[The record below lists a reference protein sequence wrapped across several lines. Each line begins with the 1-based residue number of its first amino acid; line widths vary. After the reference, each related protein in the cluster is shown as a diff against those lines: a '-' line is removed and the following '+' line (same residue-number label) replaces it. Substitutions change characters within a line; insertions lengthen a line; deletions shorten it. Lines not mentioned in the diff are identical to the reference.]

1 MSDEDDASKTEDP
14 TSKKLEDARDKGQ
27 VAVSKEISSWFALLG
42 GLLVVGVFGAA
53 LCKELYRLLRPF
65 LEKPHEIQP
74 DTGGLANVLGYLVAG
89 VGFALLIP
97 VLIFVSFAFLSN
109 YMQNGILFAPEAIA
123 PKLQNISP
131 IKGMK
136 RIFSLKGFVEFLKGL
151 FKITIIGV
159 LLAVLLWPELSR
171 LEEIMQLEPVTM
183 LEEIRWMLI
192 KLLGGAVAVMAVI
205 AFADLM
211 YQRYQFTKDMR
222 MTKQEV
228 RDEYKQAEGD
238 PHVKGRLRNL
248 RMQRARQ
255 RMMAAVPSATVVVTN
270 PTHYAVAIKYER
282 DSMEAPMVVAKGV
295 DAVALRIR
303 EVAEENNIPI
313 VENPPVARL
322 LYATVDLDHEIKP
335 EQYQAVAEI
344 ITYIFRLDKAKGAP
358 MGGPQGGP
366 PGGSQGGGARAR

>member
-14 TSKKLEDARDKGQ
+14 TSKKLEDAREKGQ
-27 VAVSKEISSWFALLG
+27 VAVSKEISNWFALLG
-42 GLLVVGVFGAA
+42 GLLIVGVFGVA

-74 DTGGLANVLGYLVAG
+74 DTGGIANVLGYLVAG
-89 VGFALLIP
+89 VGFALIIP

-109 YMQNGILFAPEAIA
+109 YMQNGMLFAPEAIA

-131 IKGMK
+131 IKGLK
-136 RIFSLKGFVEFLKGL
+136 QIFSMKGFIEFLKGL
-151 FKITIIGV
+151 FKITIIGI
-159 LLAVLLWPELSR
+159 LLTVLLWPELSR
-171 LEEIMQLEPVTM
+171 LEEIMQLEPVSM

-255 RMMAAVPSATVVVTN
+255 RMMAAVPSA
-270 PTHYAVAIKYER
+270 
-282 DSMEAPMVVAKGV
+282 
-295 DAVALRIR
+295 
-303 EVAEENNIPI
+303 
-313 VENPPVARL
+313 
-322 LYATVDLDHEIKP
+322 
-335 EQYQAVAEI
+335 
-344 ITYIFRLDKAKGAP
+344 
-358 MGGPQGGP
+358 
-366 PGGSQGGGARAR
+366 